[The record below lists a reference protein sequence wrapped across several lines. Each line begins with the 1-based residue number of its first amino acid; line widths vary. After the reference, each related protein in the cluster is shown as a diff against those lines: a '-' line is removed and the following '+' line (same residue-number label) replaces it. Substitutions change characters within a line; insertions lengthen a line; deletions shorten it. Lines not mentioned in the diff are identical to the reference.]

1 MTISRKVH
9 FRLGKNTANKICR
22 GELHEVKRKITR
34 SAELMAFAI
43 IFDGWLESG
52 KVAGYSEI
60 AQITGISVPAVSR
73 IMNYRLKSLRWQ
85 EGVIFG
91 KILA

>member
-9 FRLGKNTANKICR
+9 FKLGKNTANKICR

-60 AQITGISVPAVSR
+60 AQITGDFSSRSFKNYELSPKVST
-73 IMNYRLKSLRWQ
+73 
-85 EGVIFG
+85 
-91 KILA
+91 LAGRCNFRENS